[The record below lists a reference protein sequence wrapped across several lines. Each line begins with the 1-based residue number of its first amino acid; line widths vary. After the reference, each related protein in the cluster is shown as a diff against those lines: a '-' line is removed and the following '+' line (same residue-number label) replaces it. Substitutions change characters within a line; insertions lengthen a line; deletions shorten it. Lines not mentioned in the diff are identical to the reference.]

1 MGNLTVQPSEIWKL
15 SYNDE
20 PTILVRVIISGHSS
34 IKYRVLCHVPSSST
48 LFLCEDN
55 DKFNRLFLISGL
67 PYDSFIIGGDQR
79 ALMIQSFSV
88 KDFERVVYIFKV
100 IYDGIEVVYN
110 RKKVEEFFKYEGF

>member
-15 SYNDE
+15 SYDDE
-20 PTILVRVIISGHSS
+20 PTISVRVIISGHSS
-34 IKYRVLCHVPSSST
+34 FKYRVLCHVPSSSI
-48 LFLCEDN
+48 LSSCEDN
-55 DKFNRLFLISGL
+55 DKCNRLFLISGL

-100 IYDGIEVVYN
+100 INDGIDVVYN
-110 RKKVEEFFKYEGF
+110 RKKVEDFFNE